1 MKTMNNPLTEQL
13 TSQHTLHELEMMNAA
28 LAAERDEFKHRYYQV
43 LEELRLARHHRFGAS
58 SEVDTGQ
65 GELFNIE
72 DEPVDAESTTEPS
85 SETGKTRR
93 KPKRQP
99 LSKDLPRVV
108 IRHEPEETRCPDC
121 GDELHTIGEDI
132 SEKLIFI
139 PAKVEVEQHV
149 RPKCVCRHCEQ
160 QGEPTVVHQASM
172 PATVFPKSFATPSLV
187 AQIIAM
193 KFQYGLPLT
202 RIASLFGDWGIDISR
217 RTLADWG
224 VQGSE
229 ILECVWAHLRSHLL
243 KESALNADETPV
255 KVVGSDK
262 SKTYMW
268 VYCSGTDGPESPF
281 YNENT
286 HNIVLYD
293 HQMCRSGHH
302 ASNFL
307 DGYKG
312 YLHVDGYKG
321 YHDTDATLVG
331 CWAHAR
337 RKFIDAQKVQGND
350 EGGVRVALTHIKK
363 LYRTEALLKER
374 NSSVTERYNER
385 QTSSKSEL
393 KKFKKWLDKT
403 VLRIPKQSALGKA
416 VHYTLGQWDKLMRY
430 IDDGRLSI
438 DNNRGERA
446 IRPFVVGRKAWLFTK
461 SERGARSSCILYSLV
476 ETAKANGLV
485 PAEYLT
491 HCFDRLAVDPDNLE
505 ALMPWNI
512 KELKPVK

>member
-1 MKTMNNPLTEQL
+1 MITMSNPFTTHLK
-13 TSQHTLHELEMMNAA
+13 SQHTLHELEMMNAA
-28 LAAERDEFKHRYYQV
+28 LVSGRDEVAAERNEFKHCYYQV

-65 GELFNIE
+65 GELFNIKE
-72 DEPVDAESTTEPS
+72 EPVEAESTIEPS
-85 SETGKTRR
+85 PETGKTRR

-99 LSKDLPRVV
+99 LSTDLSRVV
-108 IRHEPEETRCPDC
+108 IRHEPEETHCPDC
-121 GDELHTIGEDI
+121 GNELRTIGEDT

-139 PAKVEVEQHV
+139 LAKVEVEQHV

-160 QGEPTVVHQASM
+160 QGESTVAYQASM

-187 AQIIAM
+187 AQVITM

-202 RIASLFGDWGIDISR
+202 RIASLFGDWGIDTSR

-224 VQGSE
+224 IQGAE
-229 ILECVWAHLRSHLL
+229 VLECVWTHLRGYLL

-255 KVVGSDK
+255 KVVGSDR

-268 VYCSGTDGPESPF
+268 VCCSGTDGSESSL

-286 HNIVLYD
+286 HNIMLYD
-293 HQMCRSGHH
+293 HQMCRFGHH

-321 YHDTDATLVG
+321 YHETDATLVG

-350 EGGVRVALTHIKK
+350 EGGVRIALTHIKK
-363 LYRTEALLKER
+363 LYRTEALLKGR

-385 QTSSKSEL
+385 QTRSKAEL
-393 KKFKKWLDKT
+393 KKFKNGWIRQYFVFQKK
-403 VLRIPKQSALGKA
+403 VL
-416 VHYTLGQWDKLMRY
+416 
-430 IDDGRLSI
+430 
-438 DNNRGERA
+438 
-446 IRPFVVGRKAWLFTK
+446 
-461 SERGARSSCILYSLV
+461 
-476 ETAKANGLV
+476 
-485 PAEYLT
+485 
-491 HCFDRLAVDPDNLE
+491 
-505 ALMPWNI
+505 
-512 KELKPVK
+512 